1 MTRTA
6 HTGFVFTVISLLICS
21 CATDAGFKTTLARW
35 DKLRN
40 QPGFA
45 AYVATF
51 VSVQT
56 AERLDINSGCYDYD
70 VGTTVDLIMVV
81 ESSGRIVAAYTD
93 NESKKAKCFRRAYI
107 GVKMP
112 IPPFSPFPVRL
123 KVR

>member
-1 MTRTA
+1 
-6 HTGFVFTVISLLICS
+6 
-21 CATDAGFKTTLARW
+21 
-35 DKLRN
+35 
-40 QPGFA
+40 
-45 AYVATF
+45 
-51 VSVQT
+51 
-56 AERLDINSGCYDYD
+56 LDVNSGCYDYD

>member
-1 MTRTA
+1 MRLA
-6 HTGFVFTVISLLICS
+6 GFVVISMLVGS

-35 DKLRN
+35 DKLRD

-81 ESSGRIVAAYTD
+81 ESSGRIAAAYTD
-93 NESKKAKCFRRAYI
+93 NESKKAKCFRKAYI
-107 GVKMP
+107 GIKMP
-112 IPPFSPFPVRL
+112 IPPFSPFPIRL

>member
-1 MTRTA
+1 MRPLS
-6 HTGFVFTVISLLICS
+6 VIFLAILVCA

-40 QPGFA
+40 QPGFD

-51 VSVQT
+51 ISLQNIQH
-56 AERLDINSGCYDYD
+56 LDMNSGCYAYD
-70 VGTTVDLIMVV
+70 VGTAVDLLLVV
-81 ESSGRIVAAYTD
+81 DSSGRIVAAYAD
-93 NESKKAKCFRRAYI
+93 NDSRKAKCFRKAYV

-112 IPPFSPFPVRL
+112 IPPFSPFPVRM